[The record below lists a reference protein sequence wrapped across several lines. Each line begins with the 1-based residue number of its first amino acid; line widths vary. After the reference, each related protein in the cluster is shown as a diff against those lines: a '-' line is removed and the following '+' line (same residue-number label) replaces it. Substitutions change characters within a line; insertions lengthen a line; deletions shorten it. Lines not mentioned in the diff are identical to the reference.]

1 MVILQLYYRHN
12 RVAKTPLSNAS
23 YVHLNINIGIF
34 YMKQNCKKLIIW
46 IVLAILFLPVRGIPQ
61 SLHMTSKIEKVH
73 WGGQLRVH
81 V

>member
-1 MVILQLYYRHN
+1 MDNFNGLIF
-12 RVAKTPLSNAS
+12 AS
-23 YVHLNINIGIF
+23 L
-34 YMKQNCKKLIIW
+34 
-46 IVLAILFLPVRGIPQ
+46 RGIPQ